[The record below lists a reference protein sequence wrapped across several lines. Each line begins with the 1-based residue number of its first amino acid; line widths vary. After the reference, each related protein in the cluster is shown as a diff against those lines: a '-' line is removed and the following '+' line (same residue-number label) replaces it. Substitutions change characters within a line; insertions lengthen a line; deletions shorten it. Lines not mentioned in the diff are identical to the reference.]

1 MMKCWSFNPE
11 ERPTFRYCLDVLD
24 DILSHTDDVAL
35 QGTFIS
41 KLRFLSSTA
50 SKKKVIL
57 LNNITTEATIL
68 SVCLSSESPKHS
80 LESTPLQNL
89 HQT

>member
-50 SKKKVIL
+50 SKKKSNTAEQYNHRSYYPISL
-57 LNNITTEATIL
+57 LKL
-68 SVCLSSESPKHS
+68 
-80 LESTPLQNL
+80 
-89 HQT
+89 